1 MSQATRFQDKLRQRM
16 VAASSLLCVGLDPD
30 PRRIPAEF
38 SRADNPLLAFNQWV
52 IERTAPFAS
61 AFKLNS
67 SFYEAQGA
75 AGWEALRRSISA
87 VPPEIPTILDA
98 KRGDVGP
105 SSEAYAQAVFD
116 VLKADAVT
124 MNSYLGMDVL
134 EPFFRRPEH
143 GVFVLCHTSNPGAST
158 IQDLWCEGRPLYKHI
173 AELVAAHNEHGN
185 VGLVVGA
192 TFPEALAQLRQLT
205 PAMTFLVPGVG
216 AQSGDLE
223 NSVVSGLDADGL
235 GLVINVSRSVIYEAD
250 PGAAAECWRDQIN
263 AARSLPHTV
272 SGTAMSAVEALA
284 LDLHAA
290 GCVRLGAFKLH
301 SGEVSPIY
309 VDLRLLVSSPSL
321 LQRVAREFASVL
333 RGLEYDCLAAIP
345 YAALPIGTAVSL
357 EVGRPLVY
365 PRKEAKSYGTRRS
378 IEGQFSAGERAV
390 VLDDVITTGDSKVE
404 AIAPLL
410 EAGLQVRDVVVLVDR
425 EQGGAQRLAEL
436 GYRLHSVLRLSTVL
450 DALLRHGRIAAD
462 EHARVQQWLVDSR
475 RAQS

>member
-1 MSQATRFQDKLRQRM
+1 LSHVTPFHDKLRRRM
-16 VAASSLLCVGLDPD
+16 LEAGSLLCVGLDPD
-30 PRRIPAEF
+30 LRRIPAQF
-38 SRADNPLLAFNQWV
+38 SHANDPLLAFNQWV

-67 SFYEAQGA
+67 SFYEAQGV
-75 AGWEALRRSISA
+75 AGWEALRRSIA
-87 VPPEIPTILDA
+87 AIPPEIPAILDA

-105 SSEAYAQAVFD
+105 SSEAYAQAVFE

-124 MNSYLGMDVL
+124 VNSYLGMDVL

-143 GVFVLCHTSNPGAST
+143 GLFVLCHTSNPGAST
-158 IQDLWCEGRPLYKHI
+158 VQDLWCEGRPLYTHI
-173 AELVAAHNEHGN
+173 AKMAEAQNLLGN

-192 TFPEALAQLRQLT
+192 TFPEALARLRELT
-205 PAMTFLVPGVG
+205 PKMTFLVPGVG

-223 NSVVSGLDADGL
+223 KSVVSGLDAEGL
-235 GLVINVSRSVIYEAD
+235 GLVINVSRGVIYEAEPD
-250 PGAAAECWRDQIN
+250 AAAEHWRDQIN
-263 AARSLPHTV
+263 AARSLPRTV
-272 SGTAMSAVEALA
+272 AGTAIPPVEALA

-290 GCVRLGAFKLH
+290 GCVRLGEFKLH

-309 VDLRLLVSSPSL
+309 VDLRLLVSFPSL

-333 RGLEYDCLAAIP
+333 RGLEYERLAAIP

-365 PRKEAKSYGTRRS
+365 PRKEAKSYGTRRA

-390 VLDDVITTGDSKVE
+390 VLDDVITTGDSKME

-410 EAGLQVRDVVVLVDR
+410 DAGLQVRDVVVLVDR
-425 EQGGAQRLAEL
+425 EQGGAERLREL
-436 GYRLHSVLRLSTVL
+436 GYRLHSVLKLSTVL
-450 DALLRHGRIAAD
+450 DALLRHGRITTD
-462 EHARVQQWLVDSR
+462 EHGRVQQWLVDR
-475 RAQS
+475 RGAQS